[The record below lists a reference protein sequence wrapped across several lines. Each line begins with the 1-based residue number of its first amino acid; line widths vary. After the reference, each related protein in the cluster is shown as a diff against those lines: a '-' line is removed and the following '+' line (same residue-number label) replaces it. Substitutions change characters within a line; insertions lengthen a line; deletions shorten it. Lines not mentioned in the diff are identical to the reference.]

1 MYWAVLVVLAL
12 RVGILSAA
20 PPDVKNVWFAQRANS
35 NLVDVWYDLS
45 DPDGDNEFTVDIA
58 FSSDGGATWKV
69 VPRSVSG
76 PVGTRQTAGAKKRVI
91 WDAGEDYPNLRG
103 QFVCR
108 VAADDGVTP
117 PPEQREQPPSSPG
130 TPRGMTYVRKNEQGY
145 EEYRWEKDGS
155 TVIRIPAGTFTM
167 GSTENADE
175 KPVHQVYLDEY
186 YIDKYEVTN
195 RQYRK
200 FCDATRRTYPSDPDF
215 LGMPDYFASRPDHPV
230 VNVSWN
236 DAAAYCTWAGKRLPT
251 EAEWEKAAR
260 GTDSRKYPWGNSE
273 PTGQRCNL
281 ADRNTDYSWST
292 QDDDGYAR
300 TAPAGSYPA
309 GASPYGCLDMAGN
322 VWEWCDDWYGENYY
336 ASSASNNP
344 TGPSSGSRRVLRGGS
359 WNYGARYLRCSYRYW
374 FEPSYRNYGLGFRCA
389 GGR

>member
-145 EEYRWEKDGS
+145 
-155 TVIRIPAGTFTM
+155 
-167 GSTENADE
+167 
-175 KPVHQVYLDEY
+175 
-186 YIDKYEVTN
+186 
-195 RQYRK
+195 
-200 FCDATRRTYPSDPDF
+200 
-215 LGMPDYFASRPDHPV
+215 
-230 VNVSWN
+230 
-236 DAAAYCTWAGKRLPT
+236 
-251 EAEWEKAAR
+251 
-260 GTDSRKYPWGNSE
+260 
-273 PTGQRCNL
+273 
-281 ADRNTDYSWST
+281 
-292 QDDDGYAR
+292 
-300 TAPAGSYPA
+300 
-309 GASPYGCLDMAGN
+309 
-322 VWEWCDDWYGENYY
+322 
-336 ASSASNNP
+336 
-344 TGPSSGSRRVLRGGS
+344 
-359 WNYGARYLRCSYRYW
+359 
-374 FEPSYRNYGLGFRCA
+374 
-389 GGR
+389 